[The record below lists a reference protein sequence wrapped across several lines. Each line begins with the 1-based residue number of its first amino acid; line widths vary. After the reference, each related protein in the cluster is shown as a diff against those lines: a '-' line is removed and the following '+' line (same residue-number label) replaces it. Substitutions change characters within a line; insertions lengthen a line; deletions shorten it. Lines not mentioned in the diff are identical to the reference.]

1 MKRIDKIYNY
11 IKERSEN
18 TSMDELRE
26 VGGFS
31 AQEIGEDLDILRNNA
46 SKELNELC
54 RMGKL
59 IKIKGR
65 PVLYFHRKS
74 IESLIQKK
82 IPEELLEVDSINKIL
97 GKGEIKEEKS
107 PFHYLIGAENS
118 LKNQIEQAKA
128 AILYPPNGLHTL
140 IVGQTGVGKTLF
152 ANMMYNY
159 ARYID
164 RLPKD
169 APFVVFNCADYYNNP
184 QLLLSHVF
192 GYIRGAFTGADTEK
206 QGLVEKANGG
216 ILFLD
221 EIHRLPPEGQEML
234 FYFMDTGTYNKLGET
249 ERKRRANVF
258 IIGATTEDP
267 TSALLK
273 TFIRRIPITITIPN
287 FDERPMEDKVDIIK
301 HLLSNEAHRVN
312 KPIKITSEAVKALIG
327 STSYGNIG
335 QLKSNIQLICAQ
347 GFLNSINTDNYIEID
362 FKTLPNNIKSG
373 LISMG
378 AKREE
383 SEELWR
389 IMPSDIVITPQGYKE
404 LIEED
409 PYEPPFNLYK
419 IIEDKASI
427 LKEEGMDDEN
437 INKFITT
444 DINVHIRCFYDK
456 FKNDG
461 KNRERILKIVD
472 DHILKFS
479 EEVQKLAEKR
489 LNKKFNDRFLYA
501 LSLHLSAFFNRM
513 NKKTELKYTNV
524 DSIIKDNPMEYKV
537 AVEVKSMIEER
548 YKVKVP
554 KVEVIYLT
562 LLLNSIQ
569 DTGNTGRVGIIV
581 ATHGSSTASSMV
593 GVVQKL
599 LEEENVEAIDMPLEI
614 SPKEIL
620 EEMAQKVKEIDR
632 GKGVLILVDMGS
644 LTGFG
649 SIISEK
655 TGIKIK
661 TIDMVST
668 PIVLEAVRK
677 SNIFDMDLESVYNSL
692 KDFKGYSNKI
702 QEKSKS
708 SDGVI
713 VTLCTTG
720 EGAALKLKKL
730 VEDIITNVSEKPVN
744 IIPIGIKNMK
754 EDLEKISEDFP
765 ILATVGAVNPEIEA
779 PFISLESLIN
789 GEGEKVIKNII
800 RGNKEETET
809 EKEQNVVVRELCED
823 SLKQFLTYL
832 NPEKIISV
840 LIRFVSVLEKVM
852 EKEFSNSMKI
862 RIILHVACALER
874 MVIKE
879 GLEYKYDKEK
889 LDKDKLI
896 KVKSACAIFKESIN
910 LELTED
916 EIYYIVEMFM

>member
-11 IKERSEN
+11 VKEKSEN
-18 TSMDELRE
+18 VSMDKLKEI
-26 VGGFS
+26 GGFS
-31 AQEIGEDLDILRNNA
+31 AQEIGEDLNILRNNA

-54 RMGKL
+54 RMRKL

-65 PVLYFHRKS
+65 PVLYFHRNS
-74 IESLIQKK
+74 LENLIQKK
-82 IPEELLEVDSINKIL
+82 IPEEILELENISEIT
-97 GKGEIKEEKS
+97 GKYEANQEIS

-164 RLPKD
+164 KLSKD

-184 QLLLSHVF
+184 QLLLSHIF
-192 GYIRGAFTGADTEK
+192 GHIKGAFTGADTEK

-249 ERKRRANVF
+249 ERKRKANVF

-267 TSALLK
+267 ASALLK

-312 KPIKITSEAVKALIG
+312 KAIKISSEAVKALIG

-335 QLKSNIQLICAQ
+335 QLKSNIQLICAK
-347 GFLNSINTDNYIEID
+347 GFLNSINTDNCIEID
-362 FKTLPNNIKSG
+362 FKTLPNNIKNG

-378 AKREE
+378 ARRKE

-389 IMPSDIVITPQGYKE
+389 LVPSHLVITPQGYKE

-419 IIEDKASI
+419 IIEDKAAV
-427 LKEEGMDDEN
+427 LREEGMDNES

-444 DINVHIRCFYDK
+444 DINVHIKCFYDK
-456 FKNDG
+456 FKTDG

-472 DHILKFS
+472 NDILAFA
-479 EEVQKLAEKR
+479 EEVQKVAEER
-489 LNKKFNDRFLYA
+489 LNRKFTDRFLYA
-501 LSLHLSAFFNRM
+501 LSLHLSAFFNRIQ
-513 NKKTELKYTNV
+513 KKTELKHTNV
-524 DSIIKDNPMEYKV
+524 DSIVEDNPKEYKV
-537 AVEVKSMIEER
+537 AVEVKTMIEER
-548 YKVKVP
+548 FKIKVP
-554 KVEVIYLT
+554 KPEVMYLT
-562 LLLNSIQ
+562 LLLSSAG
-569 DTGNTGRVGIIV
+569 DTTNTGRVAVIV
-581 ATHGSSTASSMV
+581 AAHGNSTASSMV
-593 GVVQKL
+593 GVVKKL
-599 LEEENVEAIDMPLEI
+599 LEDENVEAIDMPLEV

-620 EEMAQKVKEIDR
+620 EKITEKVKERER
-632 GKGVLILVDMGS
+632 GKGALILVDMGS

-649 SIISEK
+649 SIITEK
-655 TGIKIK
+655 TGIE
-661 TIDMVST
+661 TRTLEMVST
-668 PIVLEAVRK
+668 PLVLEAVRK
-677 SNIFDMDLESVYNSL
+677 SSIFEMDLDSIYNSL
-692 KDFKGYSNKI
+692 KDFKGYTSQI
-702 QEKSKS
+702 EEKVKPGE
-708 SDGVI
+708 GVI

-730 VEDIITNVSEKPVN
+730 VEDIVRNVSEKPVK
-744 IIPIGIKNMK
+744 IVPIGIKNMK
-754 EDLEKISEDFP
+754 EDLDKIAEEQP
-765 ILATVGAVNPEIEA
+765 ILATVGAINPKIEA
-779 PFISLESLIN
+779 PFISLENLIN
-789 GEGEKVIKNII
+789 GDGENIIKNIV
-800 RGNKEETET
+800 RGHNKQD
-809 EKEQNVVVRELCED
+809 KGHEQQNIVVKELCED

-840 LIRFVSVLEKVM
+840 LIEFVSVLEKSF

-862 RIILHVACALER
+862 RLMLHTACALER
-874 MVIKE
+874 MVIKD

-889 LDKDKLI
+889 IHRDML
-896 KVKSACAIFKESIN
+896 KVVKGACDIFKEKLNIQ
-910 LELTED
+910 LTED